1 MIKTLVAYI
10 LTVLGAGCLGFLI
23 GKSLYDGDQ
32 DGLESRIENLEK
44 IVQEAEGRK
53 LP

>member
-1 MIKTLVAYI
+1 MIETLVAYV

-23 GKSLYDGDQ
+23 GKGSCDGAQ
-32 DGLESRIENLEK
+32 DDLERRIEILEK